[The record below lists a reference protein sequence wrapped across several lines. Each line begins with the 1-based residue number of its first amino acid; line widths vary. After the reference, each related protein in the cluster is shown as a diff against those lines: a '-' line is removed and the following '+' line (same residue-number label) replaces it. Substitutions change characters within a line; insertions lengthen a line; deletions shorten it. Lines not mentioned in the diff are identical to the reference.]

1 MPELPEIA
9 RQKLKQAEAR
19 SGAHPDAGLLTAF
32 AEQSLTAGE
41 RARVLDHL
49 AACAACRDI
58 LALALPE
65 QVAAPAQAAVRPGWW
80 HWSALRW
87 GAVAATAVVVVGAVW
102 IVSIP
107 NLLRSRMAVSSEVR
121 QLPPAATPSAP
132 APVAGEPVQAA
143 KAADKTA
150 GDRDVLVA
158 AAPNPNAAR
167 RKDAGAAAAPGPI
180 VAGAQPATT
189 VAAASTKPALQGA
202 LRAGSSPNAEDMDRL
217 KALETEGKASAP
229 APSVPSMAMKAAV
242 VAKAQ
247 SADAGLA
254 RSAVAMPKNQRA
266 ELAKTAAEAPAAE
279 VQNGIVGG
287 LVLSKNAPAA
297 GIGTGSGGGIVRD
310 ALKTAVRWTISSTGA
325 LQRSFNG
332 RDWQDVAVADGV
344 IFRAVSALDTEV
356 WAGGNGGAL
365 YHSSDAGQTWTRVRP
380 EYVTDEWTRR
390 LAGDVTEIRF
400 NDPLHGTII
409 TRVGSLVQAW
419 TTADGGKTWTFSFVR

>member
-1 MPELPEIA
+1 
-9 RQKLKQAEAR
+9 
-19 SGAHPDAGLLTAF
+19 
-32 AEQSLTAGE
+32 
-41 RARVLDHL
+41 
-49 AACAACRDI
+49 
-58 LALALPE
+58 
-65 QVAAPAQAAVRPGWW
+65 
-80 HWSALRW
+80 
-87 GAVAATAVVVVGAVW
+87 
-102 IVSIP
+102 
-107 NLLRSRMAVSSEVR
+107 
-121 QLPPAATPSAP
+121 
-132 APVAGEPVQAA
+132 
-143 KAADKTA
+143 
-150 GDRDVLVA
+150 
-158 AAPNPNAAR
+158 
-167 RKDAGAAAAPGPI
+167 
-180 VAGAQPATT
+180 
-189 VAAASTKPALQGA
+189 
-202 LRAGSSPNAEDMDRL
+202 
-217 KALETEGKASAP
+217 
-229 APSVPSMAMKAAV
+229 MKAAV